1 MYTTSRQLH
10 QNIDTRWS
18 KSVPLRAG
26 DPQDQTRHDTAPRTD
41 ISSSSR
47 CRNHSFVNQ
56 VANQLCRDLGHPLLI
71 EELLVG
77 SDGEAERKEP
87 NSDQAVAAARQVLK
101 RRRLLGKQP
110 PPGATSVPSSSLT
123 SDSNAQPTWGGVFQH
138 LNGKVPVKKR
148 IGFNEGDH
156 EVTLAQQ
163 LMPDF
168 AVKHIVVCRGTNRV
182 QPPHAS
188 CDVRDIPLRYTMV
201 VKRADGEIA
210 VDGGIEEWTQIPQY
224 KQGRKGIP
232 AKMSLQPMELPRL
245 LCGEI

>member
-1 MYTTSRQLH
+1 M
-10 QNIDTRWS
+10 
-18 KSVPLRAG
+18 
-26 DPQDQTRHDTAPRTD
+26 
-41 ISSSSR
+41 
-47 CRNHSFVNQ
+47 
-56 VANQLCRDLGHPLLI
+56 LGT
-71 EELLVG
+71 
-77 SDGEAERKEP
+77 DGEAKRTEP

-138 LNGKVPVKKR
+138 LNVKVPVKKR

-163 LMPDF
+163 LTPDF
-168 AVKHIVVCRGTNRV
+168 AVKHIVCQGTNRV

-188 CDVRDIPLRYTMV
+188 CDVRDISLRYTMV

-210 VDGGIEEWTQIPQY
+210 VDGGIEEWTKTPWTKIPKY

-232 AKMSLQPMELPRL
+232 AKVSLTALGAPWTPATRSDSGNARGAIGGVDVPADPIGRSGRVGVGVSPKKYPQAWP
-245 LCGEI
+245 GVYGFK